1 MAALDKE
8 TSVHVVAKGE
18 GDAARRIVGLKQRIE
33 CLTIL
38 SLAAHNVC
46 AVDLLFRLP
55 PVF

>member
-18 GDAARRIVGLKQRIE
+18 GDAVRRIVGRKKRIE

-38 SLAAHNVC
+38 SLAAHSIMCGDV
-46 AVDLLFRLP
+46 ARLFS
-55 PVF
+55 